1 MPQGVHTALVLV
13 LLCIKAYGLQAVGP
27 AYLAPGDGESA
38 DNRSSSS
45 NPAELLRSCY
55 NRHFD
60 PTPASFQ
67 GWLSGRHASLFL
79 ADVWWSPQGG
89 GDSTGRGRE
98 SRRPLVTLF
107 TMASLDRLG
116 MVEAQCRGYAGPL
129 SAAIH
134 LPLMVQAQGE
144 GGAAVGQWQYEED
157 TYVEGY
163 ENPGP
168 DLEAVEQG
176 GWEEQEGLPAGPD
189 VASAAARG
197 ARGGGSGSASGITK
211 DRSGGGTRSGGS
223 RGMSLPEFRAR
234 LSTPNRELLD
244 STRRRLRALFDS
256 MEQAAAAATTAASRR
271 PCALRLLLFAELV
284 SDAQLAAVMPTNA
297 LRNAARLA
305 ATTRLAAMLD
315 ADLAVSSRFSSLAE
329 DSDWVARVAELAD
342 GKQPSICILPAWE
355 ATIATTATNSG
366 TTASGL
372 DAQAAELQAVEAT
385 IAGSKPEVV
394 GLWRAG
400 RLQVF
405 HEDGCRRCHGP
416 INHKRWA
423 TAKEPYTVK
432 WAQAFEPWGIL
443 ARHRDPGYDE
453 RFRGWCYD
461 KIQHV
466 ESLARLTR
474 LGFTVLPDAWLVH
487 RPHRRTSIAT
497 LSHGG
502 SGASSS
508 SKEKHSKPGGG
519 NQQQKTSSHQAAT
532 QDEVSPLLQ
541 VLLTPDGRN
550 ATAYQ
555 LYRAYVN
562 RLIRAERK
570 MLGGGGSGHSSSSGG
585 KAPDKDKLNTVKD
598 EELQPA
604 TGQHPPVGGRV
615 TSGYRP
621 QLSPQYT
628 LCRDVLPWWNA
639 RSQELL

>member
-1 MPQGVHTALVLV
+1 MQ
-13 LLCIKAYGLQAVGP
+13 
-27 AYLAPGDGESA
+27 
-38 DNRSSSS
+38 
-45 NPAELLRSCY
+45 
-55 NRHFD
+55 
-60 PTPASFQ
+60 
-67 GWLSGRHASLFL
+67 
-79 ADVWWSPQGG
+79 
-89 GDSTGRGRE
+89 
-98 SRRPLVTLF
+98 
-107 TMASLDRLG
+107 
-116 MVEAQCRGYAGPL
+116 
-129 SAAIH
+129 
-134 LPLMVQAQGE
+134 
-144 GGAAVGQWQYEED
+144 
-157 TYVEGY
+157 
-163 ENPGP
+163 
-168 DLEAVEQG
+168 
-176 GWEEQEGLPAGPD
+176 
-189 VASAAARG
+189 
-197 ARGGGSGSASGITK
+197 
-211 DRSGGGTRSGGS
+211 
-223 RGMSLPEFRAR
+223 
-234 LSTPNRELLD
+234 
-244 STRRRLRALFDS
+244 
-256 MEQAAAAATTAASRR
+256 
-271 PCALRLLLFAELV
+271 
-284 SDAQLAAVMPTNA
+284 
-297 LRNAARLA
+297 
-305 ATTRLAAMLD
+305 
-315 ADLAVSSRFSSLAE
+315 
-329 DSDWVARVAELAD
+329 
-342 GKQPSICILPAWE
+342 
-355 ATIATTATNSG
+355 
-366 TTASGL
+366 
-372 DAQAAELQAVEAT
+372 
-385 IAGSKPEVV
+385 
-394 GLWRAG
+394 
-400 RLQVF
+400 
-405 HEDGCRRCHGP
+405 
-416 INHKRWA
+416 
-423 TAKEPYTVK
+423 
-432 WAQAFEPWGIL
+432 
-443 ARHRDPGYDE
+443 

-532 QDEVSPLLQ
+532 QDEVSPLLQVRGENVWRNGPGRGFRKWIKAQAMCRAELIHSKLTTCMIPGAGFLAARVTSPYSALLQ